1 MSITTIKRDISL
13 KQLKEFNKALSRK
26 YVTYGVHRDKGVQSR
41 GGTNEASIASFLEF
55 GTGMI
60 PARPAIRTFLIS
72 PNSRKALLNEESVDM
87 AEAIKKKSPELFWD
101 KVATFVGSHIR
112 NRILGGLKPSNAPS
126 TIAHKGFDLPW
137 VDTGRLV
144 FEDME
149 ARINTK

>member
-1 MSITTIKRDISL
+1 MSMTVVKRDISL
-13 KQLKEFNKALSRK
+13 QQLKEFNKALARR

-60 PARPAIRTFLIS
+60 PARPAIRTFLVS
-72 PNSRKALLNEESVDM
+72 PKSRKALLDEEAVDM
-87 AEAIKKKSPELFWD
+87 ARAIKKKDAMSFWEG
-101 KVATFVGSHIR
+101 VRSFVQQHVKQ
-112 NRILGGLKPSNAPS
+112 RILGGLQPSNAPS